1 MIASKFGIGQQVRH
15 TLFGFLGVVV
25 DIDPE
30 YSLDEPS
37 GDDLAV
43 NDDLRAAPWYHV
55 VMEDDDGQ
63 PVHTYLAE
71 AQLSSEIVDEHPEQP
86 SMDEL
91 AQTIRKQLQA
101 PRLRN

>member
-1 MIASKFGIGQQVRH
+1 AGEAKDPEKSIPRAINSVPMRILVFYVG
-15 TLFGFLGVVV
+15 TLFV
-25 DIDPE
+25 IMSI
-30 YSLDEPS
+30 Y
-37 GDDLAV
+37 
-43 NDDLRAAPWYHV
+43 PWNQV

-71 AQLSSEIVDEHPEQP
+71 AQLRSEMRDEHPEQP

-91 AQTIRKQLQA
+91 ARTIRKQLQA